1 MSGPA
6 TSHGHHPIP
15 VFRISLG
22 VIALIAFTELITAA
36 VAIAMRVEE
45 SREVRI
51 VERIVPRIIAVP
63 TPVAARAA
71 DPGSGL
77 VSAVPPT
84 LVKPKPAP
92 EPSRLPPPTPLNA
105 PAIADPVVERLVNE
119 AREARVAEDLRLALV
134 KLEEAQQSAP
144 DDPNVLYE
152 MGLAFEIMG
161 VYDRASEFY
170 QAVFELGTSGAGAL
184 YEQAAIKLRDGF
196 EQPEDKRGRLALG
209 RVRVFRD
216 KRQQARERVVL
227 TVPIHAV
234 PGEHIDPADLEIVV
248 RFFDE
253 VGDGE
258 PQPASNASSTNYEW
272 VTGQVDWQNGEELLR
287 VTYTLPKQD
296 IQQRHLFGERHYHG
310 QVVELVYRS
319 TLIDSQAWPRIL
331 ARKVDAPERD
341 PLFLDQDLVP
351 PDFNPD
357 APLLPPPLPE

>member
-1 MSGPA
+1 
-6 TSHGHHPIP
+6 
-15 VFRISLG
+15 
-22 VIALIAFTELITAA
+22 
-36 VAIAMRVEE
+36 
-45 SREVRI
+45 
-51 VERIVPRIIAVP
+51 
-63 TPVAARAA
+63 
-71 DPGSGL
+71 
-77 VSAVPPT
+77 
-84 LVKPKPAP
+84 
-92 EPSRLPPPTPLNA
+92 
-105 PAIADPVVERLVNE
+105 VVERLVNE

-144 DDPNVLYE
+144 EDPNVLYE
-152 MGLAFEIMG
+152 MGLAYEIMG
-161 VYDRASEFY
+161 VFDRAGGFY
-170 QAVFELGTSGAGAL
+170 QSVFELGTSGAGAL

-196 EQPEDKRGRLALG
+196 EQPEDKRGRMSLG

-216 KRQQARERVVL
+216 KRQQVRERVVL
-227 TVPIHAV
+227 TVPIQAV
-234 PGEHIDPADLEIVV
+234 PGEQIDPADLEIVV

-310 QVVELVYRS
+310 QVVELVYRG